1 VARASAAVL
10 MGIALCVSGCANA
23 SVAPAFGTCPASM
36 NAARTHIP
44 PDRADALEFGC
55 ATVSVPVSYDNPSGE
70 RLSLTV
76 TRVRHRDRVDPLGS
90 LVLLSGGP
98 GQSGLDLAST
108 AVTLLPVGLLK
119 RFDLVAYDPRG
130 VGESAPINCGTE
142 PDDPELEKPI
152 DMRTAAGLAVVAASH
167 RRYATVC
174 ATELGVRAGAFS
186 TTAAVRDLDLVRE
199 MVGDER
205 LTAIGYSYGAK
216 VGAQYAHRFPDRVR
230 ALVLDAPSDP
240 RTDLATTARHQVRGF
255 EAAFDVYAAPC
266 ASRPNCPRLGDP
278 RRFVSD
284 LVGRAFANPIPSR
297 RAQDTKPATG
307 YDVLGAVVASLYE
320 DARWPDLDEGLYEA
334 RYGDAGTLFALAESV
349 SGSPVTDPNAP
360 DPQDANF
367 VINCT
372 DAAPGPTDVEVMAAA
387 TAMVE
392 ESPLFGPSMAQQ
404 LVGCREWAV
413 PRVVLELPTAP
424 STSAPVVVV
433 GTVHDPATPYAGA
446 VSMTEVLGRATL
458 LTYEGDGHT
467 AVGRSACVD
476 AYVERYLVHLQV
488 PPVGARCAA

>member
-1 VARASAAVL
+1 
-10 MGIALCVSGCANA
+10 
-23 SVAPAFGTCPASM
+23 M

-44 PDRADALEFGC
+44 PDRAEALDFRC
-55 ATVSVPVSYDNPSGE
+55 ATVSVPVSYDNPSGD

-108 AVTLLPVGLLK
+108 AATLLPVGLLM

-142 PDDPELEKPI
+142 PDDPQLEKPI
-152 DMRTAAGLAVVAASH
+152 DMRTATGLAVVGAAH
-167 RRYATVC
+167 RRYATTC
-174 ATELGVRAGAFS
+174 ATKLGARAGAFS

-199 MVGDER
+199 TVRDER

-216 VGAQYAHRFPDRVR
+216 VGAQYAHRFPDLVR

-240 RTDLATTARHQVRGF
+240 RTDLATTVRHQVKGF
-255 EAAFDVYAAPC
+255 ESAFDDYAAAC
-266 ASRPNCPRLGDP
+266 ASRPKCPRLGDP
-278 RRFVSD
+278 RPFVAD
-284 LVGRAFANPIPSR
+284 LVARAFASPIPSGR
-297 RAQDTKPATG
+297 RQDTEPATG
-307 YDVLGAVVASLYE
+307 HDVLGAVVASLYD
-320 DARWPDLDEGLYEA
+320 DARWADLDEGLYEA

-349 SGSPVTDPNAP
+349 AGPPVTDPTAP
-360 DPQDANF
+360 DPKDANF

-372 DAAPGPTDVEVMAAA
+372 DAATGPTDAEVLAAA
-387 TAMVE
+387 SAMVE

-413 PRVVLELPTAP
+413 PRVVLELPTAL
-424 STSAPVVVV
+424 STSTPVLVV

-446 VSMTEVLGRATL
+446 VSMAEVLGHATL
-458 LTYEGDGHT
+458 LTYGGRGHT
-467 AVGRSACVD
+467 AVGQSECVD
-476 AYVERYLVHLQV
+476 RYVEQYLIGLQV
-488 PPVGARCAA
+488 PPAGARCPP